1 MLPFGRTRID
11 VTLSCGVPWYDP
23 ASPIT
28 CATAPLAI
36 PASWWSCSS
45 QNGAVLM
52 LPLAFPRVS
61 VANDLPSLVE
71 RSSTSWTRKGSWT
84 RAPGARVFRSIIS
97 SSHRV
102 QRHGQALL
110 GNPETPKN
118 SVDDLRSLLDA
129 RFGVLGF
136 PRPTVP

>member
-1 MLPFGRTRID
+1 MLPFGSTRID

-23 ASPIT
+23 ASPMT

-36 PASWWSCSS
+36 PASWCSCSS
-45 QNGAVLM
+45 QKGAVLM

-84 RAPGARVFRSIIS
+84 LVPADNVFRSIIRS
-97 SSHRV
+97 SRKV
-102 QRHGQALL
+102 QRHDRLLL

-118 SVDDLRSLLDA
+118 IFDDL
-129 RFGVLGF
+129 
-136 PRPTVP
+136 